1 MRDPV
6 SRYEL
11 NSRLAAQDARLDSA
25 MHQMLGIVTRM
36 DQTCKDM
43 RADNEKMRDEL
54 RADNEKMCD
63 ELRADIKEIRAEG
76 KDTRK
81 TVIVTGIAVVLG
93 IVAFNSSVCSGV
105 VAGFQAAL
113 AAQQSLQPQLHM
125 PAPPSSLPPGP
136 IIAAPVH

>member
-1 MRDPV
+1 MSRIRMRDPV

-11 NSRLAAQDARLDSA
+11 NSKLAAQDARLDSA
-25 MHQMLGIVTRM
+25 MHQMLSIVTRM

-43 RADNEKMRDEL
+43 RAENMKMRDEL
-54 RADNEKMCD
+54 RAEVQ
-63 ELRADIKEIRAEG
+63 EIRADG

-93 IVAFNSSVCSGV
+93 VAAFNSSVCSSL

-113 AAQQSLQPQLHM
+113 AAQQSLQPPLHM